1 MSNEI
6 LETLTSGQQ
15 LPLQVISTVSKKWL
29 LRLKKKLINKKLRL
43 DWDRVGRASVK
54 TPFPVCTKH
63 HSIVDMF
70 MKCGLC
76 KSKLNLQ
83 GGICSLGMGPAEVQ
97 TLNGLMQADGI
108 PASLLEIMFVCKLCK
123 TFCNIRQKAE
133 QPNYLKNHTSHRAF
147 YRNHKKR

>member
-1 MSNEI
+1 M
-6 LETLTSGQQ
+6 
-15 LPLQVISTVSKKWL
+15 SKKWL

-76 KSKLNLQ
+76 MSKLHV
-83 GGICSLGMGPAEVQ
+83 GGVCSLGMTSQEVQ

-123 TFCNIRQKAE
+123 TFCNIRHKAATQKD
-133 QPNYLKNHTSHRAF
+133 YLKNHTSHRAF